1 MRRLPALVGVWG
13 VTLLLT
19 LAVWAG
25 PALAQGAAQEGPV
38 FVDVSQEAGIDFHR
52 NGDEK
57 AVGQAWGDI
66 DNDGWLDLYL
76 TDTEG
81 PNILYRNNGDG
92 TFSRSDFSNRVSLS
106 HMDSRGASF
115 ADFDN
120 DGWAD
125 LYVLNYGE
133 NTLFHNQQGQGFVDI
148 TDTAGIGDSGD
159 GRTASWADYDGD
171 GWLDLYVANW
181 SCEPLCGHPSIGDRD
196 RLYHNNGDG
205 SFTDVIGLLD
215 DGGGSTTGAG
225 FVATWVDYD
234 NDGDLDIY
242 LVNDE
247 FINPVGNMLWRNDGP
262 GCNGWCFTQV
272 AKEAGANTYVM
283 GMGLAT
289 ADFNNDGHFDFYF
302 SNVGPMTLLQNQG
315 DGTFENV
322 AESAGVEVD
331 PGAVGWGTVAFDF
344 NNDGWQDIYL
354 ALEDMTSRGSPANPL
369 YENLGDGTFRRVL
382 DNGADDP
389 DRTVGVA
396 SADWNND
403 GFVEMV
409 VGNYD
414 EGYKLYQNLGTY
426 GLANSWLSLRL
437 LGSPDPALAPVNR
450 DGVGTR
456 VTLMDSTG
464 RTQMQE
470 VKNGSSLA
478 AGDSLWLHFGL
489 GDATIT
495 EMHIRWP
502 DGTEQTFDRVPANRR
517 LTLAYPLNDDGRDA
531 QQAAIYGPQPNFL
544 PWIIGGILAGM
555 ALFFIIKRQI
565 IKHALIH
572 PFTPSP
578 PHPFTP
584 SPPHPFTPSPP
595 HPLPHH
601 PRPINQP
608 GL

>member
-1 MRRLPALVGVWG
+1 MNHLLRVGTIAMLILLGWLAG
-13 VTLLLT
+13 TPVT
-19 LAVWAG
+19 
-25 PALAQGAAQEGPV
+25 AQQDSESGPV
-38 FVDVSQEAGIDFHR
+38 FQDVSRAAGIDFR
-52 NGDEK
+52 RLGDEK
-57 AVGQAWGDI
+57 AVGQAWGDF
-66 DNDGWLDLYL
+66 DNDGWLDLYV

-81 PNILYRNNGDG
+81 PNVLYGNNGDG
-92 TFSRSDFSNRVSLS
+92 AFSRSEFSSKVSLP

-115 ADFDN
+115 ADYDN

-125 LYVLNYGE
+125 LYVLNYGA
-133 NTLFHNQQGQGFVDI
+133 NTLFRNDQGRNFVNV
-148 TDTAGIGDSGD
+148 TETAGVGDAGD

-181 SCEPLCGHPSIGDRD
+181 SCEPLCGHPSLGDRD

-205 SFTDVIGLLD
+205 TFTEVTSLLD

-262 GCNGWCFTQV
+262 GCKGWCFTQV

-283 GMGLAT
+283 GMGLGT
-289 ADFNNDGHFDFYF
+289 ADYDNDGDFDFYF
-302 SNVGPMTLLQNQG
+302 SNVGVMTLLQNQG
-315 DGTFENV
+315 DGAFVNV
-322 AESAGVEVD
+322 AADAGVEVD
-331 PGAVGWGTVAFDF
+331 PGAVGWGTVFFDF

-369 YENLGDGTFRRVL
+369 YENLGNGAFRRVL

-396 SADWNND
+396 AADWNHD

-414 EGYKLYQNLGTY
+414 EGYKLYRNLGTY
-426 GLANSWLSLRL
+426 GTQNGWLSLRL
-437 LGSPDPALAPVNR
+437 VGSPDPALAPVNR

-456 VTLMDSTG
+456 VTLTDSTD

-470 VKNGSSLA
+470 VKNGSSLG

-489 GDATIT
+489 GDAAIT
-495 EMHIRWP
+495 RLLIRWP
-502 DGTEQTFDRVPANRR
+502 DGTEQSFDRVPANRR
-517 LTLAYPLNDDGRDA
+517 ITLAYPLSDQDRRTQREA
-531 QQAAIYGPQPNFL
+531 LYGPRQNFL
-544 PWIIGGILAGM
+544 PWLVGGVALGV
-555 ALFFIIKRQI
+555 LFFLFVWKRI
-565 IKHALIH
+565 
-572 PFTPSP
+572 
-578 PHPFTP
+578 
-584 SPPHPFTPSPP
+584 
-595 HPLPHH
+595 
-601 PRPINQP
+601 R
-608 GL
+608 G